1 MKKVVAMMLSLVLA
15 LGLMAGCGQ
24 KDAGKASGGTKTI
37 ESLKIAFSPYAD
49 ADQITTA
56 TEPLEALLKAKL
68 LEKGYDVQ
76 NIDMTVGTSY
86 TAVGEALSAG
96 SADIGFISGGNY
108 VLFSDDCDVLLT
120 ALRYG
125 INKDSDNPAD
135 WNDGTIEE
143 NTQDMTT
150 YYRSIILAGPSAKG
164 QELLKKVNAGEELT
178 WDDLN
183 SATWSVLAPTS
194 ASGYI
199 YPSLWLQ
206 EHYGKTIA
214 DLDHVV
220 QSDSHST
227 SLARL
232 ATGQADVMVSY
243 GHIRIKNAPIWQEKL
258 GGTAPMV
265 EQTGIIGV
273 TEGIYNDMIAYSKTS
288 DLMADE
294 DFRKALGEAFDM
306 KPGELTTGK
315 IYAALRRLGFNK
327 VFDTNFSADVTIMEE
342 GTEFVKRF
350 TKGGKLP
357 LITSC
362 CPAWTAWM
370 EKYAP
375 DFTENFSSAKSPQ
388 QMLSAL
394 AKSYWADKNK
404 VDFKKVHV
412 TSIMPCTAKKY
423 EIGRDEY
430 MSSTGTQDTDV
441 VLTTRELARM
451 IKAAGI
457 DFANLPEEN
466 ADDLLGAYTGA
477 GTIFGVTGGVMEAAL
492 RTAYCLITG
501 EAKPPAIEFQ
511 AVRGMDGVKT
521 ATIDIKGT
529 KVNIAVAHQMGN
541 VEKVL
546 DEVREDLKAGKKPRY
561 DFIEVMACRGGC
573 IGGGGQPCLATDEVR
588 ALRTKGL
595 YTDDEKA
602 TFRMSHLNPEVQALY
617 KDFLGEPGS
626 GTAERI
632 LHTHYHKREC
642 YEFNK

>member
-1 MKKVVAMMLSLVLA
+1 MKKVVAMMLALVLA

-24 KDAGKASGGTKTI
+24 KDAGKASGGAKTV

-232 ATGQADVMVSY
+232 ATGLLRPHPHQERAQLAGEVRRHGPHGRADRHHRRDRGYLQRHDRLQQNLRPYGGRGFPQGARRGVHRDRPDRRGQADHQRFQS
-243 GHIRIKNAPIWQEKL
+243 GRLHL
-258 GGTAPMV
+258 GQG
-265 EQTGIIGV
+265 
-273 TEGIYNDMIAYSKTS
+273 
-288 DLMADE
+288 L
-294 DFRKALGEAFDM
+294 R
-306 KPGELTTGK
+306 
-315 IYAALRRLGFNK
+315 LRR
-327 VFDTNFSADVTIMEE
+327 
-342 GTEFVKRF
+342 
-350 TKGGKLP
+350 
-357 LITSC
+357 
-362 CPAWTAWM
+362 
-370 EKYAP
+370 
-375 DFTENFSSAKSPQ
+375 
-388 QMLSAL
+388 
-394 AKSYWADKNK
+394 
-404 VDFKKVHV
+404 
-412 TSIMPCTAKKY
+412 
-423 EIGRDEY
+423 
-430 MSSTGTQDTDV
+430 
-441 VLTTRELARM
+441 
-451 IKAAGI
+451 
-457 DFANLPEEN
+457 
-466 ADDLLGAYTGA
+466 
-477 GTIFGVTGGVMEAAL
+477 
-492 RTAYCLITG
+492 
-501 EAKPPAIEFQ
+501 
-511 AVRGMDGVKT
+511 
-521 ATIDIKGT
+521 
-529 KVNIAVAHQMGN
+529 
-541 VEKVL
+541 
-546 DEVREDLKAGKKPRY
+546 
-561 DFIEVMACRGGC
+561 
-573 IGGGGQPCLATDEVR
+573 R
-588 ALRTKGL
+588 A
-595 YTDDEKA
+595 
-602 TFRMSHLNPEVQALY
+602 
-617 KDFLGEPGS
+617 
-626 GTAERI
+626 
-632 LHTHYHKREC
+632 
-642 YEFNK
+642 